1 MEVPVGIWLVACN
14 RVQWRNAGTCSGG
27 SVNIPEIVPGV
38 VDRWRPSRSSPRK
51 LGETLAFVVERSTCT
66 WTNDPAA
73 SVGAYDPGAVQVR
86 QLPQF
91 VLPGLGSVPLRILAC
106 TMAGGGASKVQLTW
120 RNSEVAPSGTAPDRY
135 VPFCRF
141 GKGST
146 RRPRGLPRPTRSCCP
161 RRYGS

>member
-1 MEVPVGIWLVACN
+1 MEVPVGIWLVARS

-27 SVNIPEIVPGV
+27 SVNVPEIVPGV

-91 VLPGLGSVPLRILAC
+91 VLPGLASVPLRILAC
-106 TMAGGGASKVQLTW
+106 TMAGG
-120 RNSEVAPSGTAPDRY
+120 RSEEHTSELQ
-135 VPFCRF
+135 
-141 GKGST
+141 SH
-146 RRPRGLPRPTRSCCP
+146 
-161 RRYGS
+161 